1 VPSSKIGIKR
11 LLIEIL
17 IHMLLPYPY
26 LSFHWD
32 MKILGNT
39 VSYSAS
45 MILFAFCMIR
55 LYVFVKVLKYWS
67 MFTNDK
73 SQRIFK
79 FFGNKFMYRF
89 LYKANIREYSFIALI
104 IIFVSIIYVYSLIF
118 KIFEHYDPHSRERF
132 SYFWNCLWYLVVTMT
147 TSN

>member
-1 VPSSKIGIKR
+1 VPSGKVGIKR
-11 LLIEIL
+11 LAIEII
-17 IHMLLPYPY
+17 IHMLLPYPGIDMN
-26 LSFHWD
+26 WT
-32 MKILGNT
+32 MKILGND
-39 VSYSAS
+39 VQYSVS
-45 MILFAFCMIR
+45 MILFTLCMLR

-79 FFGNKFMYRF
+79 FFDNKFLYRF

-104 IIFVSIIYVYSLIF
+104 VIFTSIIYIFSLVF
-118 KIFEHYDPHSRERF
+118 KIFEHYNPDATEKF
-132 SYFWNCLWYLVVTMT
+132 SYFWNCLWFLVVTMT

>member
-1 VPSSKIGIKR
+1 
-11 LLIEIL
+11 
-17 IHMLLPYPY
+17 MLLPYPG
-26 LSFHWD
+26 LDLHWT
-32 MKILGNT
+32 MKILGND
-39 VSYSAS
+39 VQYSVG
-45 MILFAFCMIR
+45 MILFALCMIR
-55 LYVFVKVLKYWS
+55 LYVFIKVLKYWS

-104 IIFVSIIYVYSLIF
+104 VIFVSIIYVFSLIF
-118 KIFEHYDPHSRERF
+118 KIFEHYNSDIGGKF

-147 TSN
+147 TSNITNFSWLW